1 MIAAI
6 PDPPA
11 LRISYNLSWLLAVA
25 ATAAAVGGL
34 LRPDLYRDNDFVKTA
49 WLGNDLITQF
59 VALPAMLV
67 ALVRARHGSLPAQL
81 VLPGLQLY
89 MFYNY
94 AFYLFGAAFNSF
106 FLLYVAIFALSAY
119 ALMTGL
125 AAIDVERIK
134 SRFSGK
140 TPVRWISGFLVL
152 VALPLVLVEGGQS
165 LQFLQAGVLPP
176 TVVESGHPTSVVFA
190 LDLSVVV
197 PAMLLS
203 AVLLWKG
210 RAWGF
215 RLGIVMLIMS
225 FFYMLVLLLG
235 TTLLAN
241 SGPSGHSDPFMPF
254 YLSVALGSLLCLG
267 VLFFYFSRE

>member
-1 MIAAI
+1 MPNTAV
-6 PDPPA
+6 
-11 LRISYNLSWLLAVA
+11 LRSTYRLSWLLAIT
-25 ATAAAVGGL
+25 ATAAAAGGL
-34 LRPDLYRDNDFVKTA
+34 LRPELYRDNDFVKTA
-49 WLGNDLITQF
+49 WLGNDLITLF
-59 VALPAMLV
+59 VALPALLI

-94 AFYLFGAAFNSF
+94 AFYLFGAAFNPF

-125 AAIDVERIK
+125 AAVDVEMVQ

-140 TPVRWISGFLVL
+140 TPVRWICGYLVF
-152 VALPLVLVEGGQS
+152 VALPLLLVEGGQS
-165 LQFLQAGVLPP
+165 LRFLQSGLLPP

-197 PAMLLS
+197 PAMLWS
-203 AVLLWKG
+203 AVLLWKR

-215 RLGIVMLIMS
+215 RLGIIMLIMS

-235 TTLLAN
+235 TALLAT
-241 SGPSGHSDPFMPF
+241 SGPAGHWDPFMPF

-267 VLFFYFSRE
+267 VLFFYFKRE